1 MSVELEPGPGAAPE
15 ATDGLDPD
23 LPIQMDHDDR
33 LIHWML
39 EKTPLERLDTLQ
51 DTVNGLAVLRN
62 ARRITE

>member
-1 MSVELEPGPGAAPE
+1 MSLDVEPQQGAAPE
-15 ATDGLDPD
+15 AAEALDPN

-51 DTVNGLAVLRN
+51 DTINGLAVLRN
-62 ARRITE
+62 ARRINE